1 MSPWSPLGAFASSPA
16 PGRDPSDLLWG
27 LDESVEHSQG
37 REALVWEQC
46 GSPGSVRL
54 QVLWDS
60 GQPCQRGLLGAQPAP
75 ERSGARHFPALDL
88 NLMHQTSLWM
98 WKWRCE
104 QDQEG
109 RVRLEHHQP
118 CAPCSYPA
126 LGMASPLIPGIL
138 TVCGRPSAA
147 VEPNP

>member
-1 MSPWSPLGAFASSPA
+1 MGAVWLS
-16 PGRDPSDLLWG
+16 RL
-27 LDESVEHSQG
+27 
-37 REALVWEQC
+37 REAAGPVGFGAAVSEGFA
-46 GSPGSVRL
+46 GSAAGP
-54 QVLWDS
+54 
-60 GQPCQRGLLGAQPAP
+60 
-75 ERSGARHFPALDL
+75 GARHFPALDL

-109 RVRLEHHQP
+109 RVRLERHQP